1 MARGYRAIV
10 ELDGKEGALQTA
22 DRLFHEWVQKKYP
35 LEGRSA
41 RIECEEE
48 GIYRFGKLT
57 SWKGS
62 VADIVATKLTETSED
77 KHYERQLLEMV
88 ERTGDGH
95 QQWTT
100 RIFAMHA
107 TKESNYRD
115 VVWIEVIP
123 PRDFESDAKP
133 PRLVRDL
140 ISEGHCNDRGM
151 PLSES
156 LQSISDD
163 RQVEEL
169 IGWISD
175 ERRRASVVVAAP
187 LTDGSGEGDLVAE
200 SRWKTILDTLTRDS
214 LGCASYFLLTP
225 DTYRQFRERIGEEYV
240 MAKGSLRTYLPG
252 FRPDDPTDRFRHRV
266 LSAATLLRGYDEK
279 NKRFRPELSAIIART
294 PCEYLWEQGL
304 DKELRRA
311 QAPLDK
317 KRLTVPT
324 FYPLREATESAEL
337 LDEKVRREV
346 GASLSADARETSEA
360 AGERGSEYR
369 ATTRQGMHPPLAESA
384 PDTRVP
390 SAGTSEPRGK
400 AEHLTWYQPL
410 QRLIRRFLPFF
421 SPRTPADL
429 TSGVMA
435 LSSGLD
441 AMNRTYEELST
452 ERDKL
457 SGELQAAK
465 ELLDGAA
472 DDSEELRTLKE
483 DNDNLDRELSEAQE
497 ERANLARRNQ
507 YLEWKVKNPGAT
519 DAERDFVEEQL
530 DERPT
535 SMSDLYDR
543 MTLGGYDSVTRYV
556 VLSEPDAMIDDML
569 KLDAL
574 ASSRYAAEF
583 WNYILVL
590 RDYMRAREAGDFAGG
605 NVHDY
610 LANPPEG
617 YRTCSAS
624 RHKSNESETVK
635 RNETMRKERTRPVPQ
650 EVDSRGE
657 IEMWAH
663 FAPTHCD
670 QNAPRMH
677 YYPDTTKT
685 GKVYIGYIGRHL
697 TNTKTN

>member
-10 ELDGKEGALQTA
+10 ELDGKESALQTA
-22 DRLFHEWVQKKYP
+22 DRIFHEWAHNKYP

-48 GIYRFGKLT
+48 GIYRFGELT

-115 VVWIEVIP
+115 VVWIEVTP
-123 PRDFESDAKP
+123 PRDFEGDAKP

-169 IGWISD
+169 IGWIRD

-187 LTDGSGEGDLVAE
+187 LTDGSGEGDLVAKC
-200 SRWKTILDTLTRDS
+200 RWKEILGSLTKDS

-225 DTYRQFRERIGEEYV
+225 DAYRQFRERIGEECV
-240 MAKGSLRTYLPG
+240 MPRGSLRTYLPG

-294 PCEYLWEQGL
+294 PCEYLWEKGL

-324 FYPLREATESAEL
+324 FYPLRKATESAEL
-337 LDEKVRREV
+337 LDERVRQRVAE
-346 GASLSADARETSEA
+346 SLSVLSHEAVLPVEESSKPELVKPEGAAPGAHVSDGSGSAVVAEPAPQRSESPHLA
-360 AGERGSEYR
+360 WYE
-369 ATTRQGMHPPLAESA
+369 PL
-384 PDTRVP
+384 R
-390 SAGTSEPRGK
+390 
-400 AEHLTWYQPL
+400 
-410 QRLIRRFLPFF
+410 RLIRRFLPSF

-441 AMNRTYEELST
+441 SMNRTYEELSS

-472 DDSEELRTLKE
+472 DDSEEIRTLKE
-483 DNDNLDRELSEAQE
+483 DYDNLDRELSEAQE
-497 ERANLARRNQ
+497 ERENLARRNQ

-519 DAERDFVEEQL
+519 DVERDFVEEQL
-530 DERPT
+530 DARPT
-535 SMSDLYDR
+535 CMSEFFDR
-543 MTLGGYDSVTRYV
+543 MTLGSFDTVTNYV
-556 VLSEPDAMIDDML
+556 VLSDPDDMMEDIL

-583 WNYILVL
+583 WNYVLVL

-617 YRTCSAS
+617 YRTCSAA

-635 RNETMRKERTRPVPQ
+635 GNEKMRRERTRPVPR
-650 EVDSRGE
+650 EVDPSGE

-670 QNAPRMH
+670 QNAPRM
-677 YYPDTTKT
+677 YYYADTKTT

-697 TNTKTN
+697 TNTRTN

>member
-10 ELDGKEGALQTA
+10 ELDGKESALQTA
-22 DRLFHEWVQKKYP
+22 DRIFHEWAHNKYP

-48 GIYRFGKLT
+48 GIYRFGELT

-115 VVWIEVIP
+115 VVWIEVTP
-123 PRDFESDAKP
+123 PRNFEGDAKP

-140 ISEGHCNDRGM
+140 ISEGHCYDRGM

-169 IGWISD
+169 IGWIRD
-175 ERRRASVVVAAP
+175 ERRHASVVVAAP

-200 SRWKTILDTLTRDS
+200 CRWKEILGSLTRDS

-225 DTYRQFRERIGEEYV
+225 DAYRQFRERIGEEYV
-240 MAKGSLRTYLPG
+240 MPRGSLRTYLPG
-252 FRPDDPTDRFRHRV
+252 FRPDDPTDKFRHRV
-266 LSAATLLRGYDEK
+266 LSAATLLRGYNETSGE
-279 NKRFRPELSAIIART
+279 FRPKLSEIIART
-294 PCEYLWEQGL
+294 PCEYLWEKGL

-324 FYPLREATESAEL
+324 FYPLRKATESAEL
-337 LDEKVRREV
+337 LDERVRQRVAE
-346 GASLSADARETSEA
+346 SLSVLSHEAVLPVEESSKPELVKPEGAAPGAHVSDGSGSAVVAEPAPQRSESPHLA
-360 AGERGSEYR
+360 WYE
-369 ATTRQGMHPPLAESA
+369 PL
-384 PDTRVP
+384 R
-390 SAGTSEPRGK
+390 
-400 AEHLTWYQPL
+400 
-410 QRLIRRFLPFF
+410 RLIRRFLPSF

-441 AMNRTYEELST
+441 SMNRTYEELSS

-472 DDSEELRTLKE
+472 DDSEEIRTLKE
-483 DNDNLDRELSEAQE
+483 DYDNLDRELSEAQE
-497 ERANLARRNQ
+497 ERENLARRNQ

-519 DAERDFVEEQL
+519 DVERDFVEEQL
-530 DERPT
+530 DARPT
-535 SMSDLYDR
+535 CMSEFFDR
-543 MTLGGYDSVTRYV
+543 MTLGSFDTVTNYV
-556 VLSEPDAMIDDML
+556 VLSDPDGMMEDIL

-583 WNYILVL
+583 WNYVLVL

-617 YRTCSAS
+617 YRTCSAA

-635 RNETMRKERTRPVPQ
+635 GNETMRKERTRPVPP
-650 EVDSRGE
+650 EVDPRGE

-670 QNAPRMH
+670 QNAPRM
-677 YYPDTTKT
+677 YYYADTKTT

-697 TNTKTN
+697 TNTRTN

>member
-10 ELDGKEGALQTA
+10 ELDGKESALQTA
-22 DRLFHEWVQKKYP
+22 DRIFHEWAHNKYP

-48 GIYRFGKLT
+48 GIYRFGELT

-115 VVWIEVIP
+115 VVWIEVTP
-123 PRDFESDAKP
+123 PRDFEGDAKP

-169 IGWISD
+169 IGWIRD

-187 LTDGSGEGDLVAE
+187 LTDGSGEGDLVAKC
-200 SRWKTILDTLTRDS
+200 RWKEILGSLTKDS

-225 DTYRQFRERIGEEYV
+225 DAYHQFRERIGEECV
-240 MAKGSLRTYLPG
+240 MPRGSLRTYLPG

-294 PCEYLWEQGL
+294 PCEYLWEKGL

-324 FYPLREATESAEL
+324 FYPLRKATESAEL
-337 LDEKVRREV
+337 LDERVRQRVAE
-346 GASLSADARETSEA
+346 SLSVLSHEAVLPVEESSKPELVKPEGAAPGAHVSDGSGSAVVAEPAPQRSESPHLA
-360 AGERGSEYR
+360 WYE
-369 ATTRQGMHPPLAESA
+369 PL
-384 PDTRVP
+384 R
-390 SAGTSEPRGK
+390 
-400 AEHLTWYQPL
+400 
-410 QRLIRRFLPFF
+410 RLIRRFLPSF

-441 AMNRTYEELST
+441 SMNRTYEELSS

-472 DDSEELRTLKE
+472 DDSEEIRTLKE
-483 DNDNLDRELSEAQE
+483 DYDNLDRELSEAQE
-497 ERANLARRNQ
+497 ERENLARRNQ

-519 DAERDFVEEQL
+519 DVERDFVEEQL
-530 DERPT
+530 DARPT
-535 SMSDLYDR
+535 CMSEFFDR
-543 MTLGGYDSVTRYV
+543 MTLGSFDTVTNYV
-556 VLSEPDAMIDDML
+556 VLSDPDGMMEDIL

-583 WNYILVL
+583 WNYVLVL

-617 YRTCSAS
+617 YRTCSAA

-635 RNETMRKERTRPVPQ
+635 GNEKMRRERTRPVPR
-650 EVDSRGE
+650 EVDPSGE

-670 QNAPRMH
+670 QNAPRM
-677 YYPDTTKT
+677 YYYADTKTT

-697 TNTKTN
+697 TNTRTN

>member
-10 ELDGKEGALQTA
+10 ELDGKESALQTA
-22 DRLFHEWVQKKYP
+22 DRIFHEWAHNKYP

-48 GIYRFGKLT
+48 GIYRFGELT

-77 KHYERQLLEMV
+77 KHYERQLLEMG

-115 VVWIEVIP
+115 VVWIEVTP
-123 PRDFESDAKP
+123 PRDFEGDAKP

-169 IGWISD
+169 IGWIRD

-187 LTDGSGEGDLVAE
+187 LTDGSGEGDLVAKC
-200 SRWKTILDTLTRDS
+200 RWKEILGSLTKDS

-225 DTYRQFRERIGEEYV
+225 DAYRQFRERIGEECV
-240 MAKGSLRTYLPG
+240 MPRGSLRTYLPG

-294 PCEYLWEQGL
+294 PCEYLWEKGL

-324 FYPLREATESAEL
+324 FYPLRKATESAEL
-337 LDEKVRREV
+337 LDERVRQRVAE
-346 GASLSADARETSEA
+346 SLSVLSHEAVLPVEESSKPELVKPEGAAPGAHVSDGSGSAVVAEPAPQRSESPHLA
-360 AGERGSEYR
+360 WYE
-369 ATTRQGMHPPLAESA
+369 PL
-384 PDTRVP
+384 R
-390 SAGTSEPRGK
+390 
-400 AEHLTWYQPL
+400 
-410 QRLIRRFLPFF
+410 RLIRRFLPSF

-441 AMNRTYEELST
+441 SMNRTYEELSS

-472 DDSEELRTLKE
+472 DDSEEIRTLKE
-483 DNDNLDRELSEAQE
+483 DYDNLDRELSEAQE
-497 ERANLARRNQ
+497 ERENLARRNQ

-519 DAERDFVEEQL
+519 DVERDFVEEQL
-530 DERPT
+530 DARPT
-535 SMSDLYDR
+535 CMSEFFDR
-543 MTLGGYDSVTRYV
+543 MTLGSFDTVTNYV
-556 VLSEPDAMIDDML
+556 VLSDPDGMMEDIL

-583 WNYILVL
+583 WNYVLVL

-617 YRTCSAS
+617 YRTCSAA

-635 RNETMRKERTRPVPQ
+635 GNEKMRRERTRPVPR
-650 EVDSRGE
+650 EVDPSGE

-670 QNAPRMH
+670 QNAPRM
-677 YYPDTTKT
+677 YYYADTKTT

-697 TNTKTN
+697 TNTRTN